1 MRNNNSGF
9 TLVEVLVAAIILFS
23 ALAMASEIYSS
34 SSLFSNK
41 ARNTSQFYHESNV
54 AITAIKSDVRYEFKQ
69 KTMQSSY
76 EGVVLIG
83 GTSFI
88 WHANIISK
96 VTRYPNL
103 ASTDIPK
110 PRFGYYQ
117 IDVESDE
124 EEGRGKGFTF
134 EVFLWP

>member
-1 MRNNNSGF
+1 MKNKSSGF

-23 ALAMASEIYSS
+23 ALAMTSEIYSS

-69 KTMQSSY
+69 KAMQPSY

-83 GTSFI
+83 GKNFI
-88 WHANIISK
+88 WHASLITK

-103 ASTDIPK
+103 ATTETPK
-110 PRFGYYQ
+110 PRFGYYK
-117 IDVESDE
+117 IDVKTTESRIRHKE
-124 EEGRGKGFTF
+124 FTF
-134 EVFLWP
+134 EAFLWP